1 MKWSTNSWHTSHLPT
16 SSGSLRWEHCELP
29 ILWDMRRNSA
39 KWLLYPHAYCG
50 ASTLLFLHPSPFPT
64 LLQSSFFLFHPNI
77 CSSTLYYLSF
87 YLHFTVYEK
96 DQFPEMYRMDY
107 NTLRLNGRVVVV
119 VIVPFS
125 IHWLLYMCA
134 FSYVSELFSWGKRAE
149 K

>member
-16 SSGSLRWEHCELP
+16 SSGFLRWEHCELP

-77 CSSTLYYLSF
+77 CSSTLYYLSTYILQCMKRTNF
-87 YLHFTVYEK
+87 LKCIGWTTIHCGWMEGF
-96 DQFPEMYRMDY
+96 
-107 NTLRLNGRVVVV
+107 VVV